1 MADPMKLDDS
11 DMDISDD
18 DGGVPLTAAPTPSE
32 NPNTQQGESA
42 QAFFHQNREAILN
55 RHQNPEVSLDA
66 DPDLWKVPVVD
77 ISHEADYQS
86 DLSKQFY
93 KHCGLIRKYWG
104 CNILRCVPA
113 EVCDITPYSFVMLA
127 SLRRLS
133 SSTKQNPELAHSLL
147 LQARQSRLEML
158 EQAGSPGVALVETKV
173 MQKGMARFAEA
184 SILESPYGLMLEDV
198 RQATLRV
205 RAPSLADGSMPEL
218 SATKAA
224 ANAATA
230 AHQKVGK
237 ERKRGAKQRRREA
250 RLQHVNGT
258 AGLGRRVRKR
268 RNAKQWNPDST
279 LLTPRDELVGLEY
292 SSVAFDGDHGSDS
305 KVCPYQLD
313 NPAIESTPP
322 STRARSYALRQLATR
337 HNEQAI
343 QSPPNS
349 SDLANLGAG
358 RDIDPSKGPTK
369 RDRQQDLQ
377 LSNILDKTRMI
388 ADGAK
393 QMKRPRKGRLRAGG
407 FNRREHRGEKRAMP
421 SEQVG
426 FAGLPSL
433 RDIAERT
440 SVGQMERLAQMRLDG

>member
-11 DMDISDD
+11 DMDVSDD
-18 DGGVPLTAAPTPSE
+18 DGGVALIAVPTQSE
-32 NPNTQQGESA
+32 VPDTQQGESA

-55 RHQNPEVSLDA
+55 SHQNPEVSSDA
-66 DPDLWKVPVVD
+66 NRNLWKVLVVD

-86 DLSKQFY
+86 ELSKQFY
-93 KHCGLIRKYWG
+93 KHCGLIRKYWH

-113 EVCDITPYSFVMLA
+113 EVCDITPYSFIMLA

-133 SSTKQNPELAHSLL
+133 SSTKQDPELAHSLL
-147 LQARQSRLEML
+147 LQARQMRLELL
-158 EQAGSPGVALVETKV
+158 EQAGAPITALVETKV

-198 RQATLRV
+198 RQATQRV

-230 AHQKVGK
+230 AHQKAGK
-237 ERKRGAKQRRREA
+237 ERKREAKQRRREA
-250 RLQHVNGT
+250 RLQHMQGT
-258 AGLGRRVRKR
+258 AGLGKRVRKR

-279 LLTPRDELVGLEY
+279 LATPHDELVGLEY
-292 SSVAFDGDHGSDS
+292 SSVAFDGDHGGDS
-305 KVCPYQLD
+305 NGYPYQLN
-313 NPAIESTPP
+313 NPATDPTPP
-322 STRARSYALRQLATR
+322 LTRARGYALRQLATR

-349 SDLANLGAG
+349 SDLANPEAG
-358 RDIDPSKGPTK
+358 QDIDPSKGPTK

-388 ADGAK
+388 VDGAK

-407 FNRREHRGEKRAMP
+407 LSRREHGGEKRAMP

-440 SVGQMERLAQMRLDG
+440 TAGQMERLGQMRLDG